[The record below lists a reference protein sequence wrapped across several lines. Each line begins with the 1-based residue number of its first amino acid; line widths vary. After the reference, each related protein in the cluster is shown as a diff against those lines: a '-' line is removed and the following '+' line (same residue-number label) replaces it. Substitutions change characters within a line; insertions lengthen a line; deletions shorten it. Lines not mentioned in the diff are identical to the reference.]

1 MKQLQSKQQQELI
14 KPYSHSDD
22 QFYYIVSPD
31 HIRNYIDTVDPDS
44 PDTPPDPNPKPDP
57 KPTPD
62 DGDND
67 SAEKK
72 LVIYHE
78 IDNKKKD
85 AGKFKSE
92 ILVKHQYQMKQAS
105 DDLKFKQKDF

>member
-1 MKQLQSKQQQELI
+1 MLNWQ
-14 KPYSHSDD
+14 
-22 QFYYIVSPD
+22 
-31 HIRNYIDTVDPDS
+31 
-44 PDTPPDPNPKPDP
+44 TPPDPNPKPDP

-105 DDLKFKQKDF
+105 DDLKFKQKDLLTKDQENKTLDKGFNVTKTEVLE